1 MKGTINFMCTT
12 KTFISAIP
20 FQPYDKSGNKE
31 NDSLK
36 SLVYPA
42 KGNSKLEYGETRF
55 PIMPVINGYAEK
67 GDKIRVIAILTDGDN
82 FKYNYETYFIPEING
97 IINAKELILIK
108 NKIEIIPTADSEDI
122 ETHIK
127 LFNDIH
133 TSINNNEE
141 IYACITYGTKP
152 TPIIESM
159 ALNFAYKIKKAVK
172 IGCIVY
178 GRYNHNSPKLTEEEN
193 AKNKENNG
201 IYDTTSLFYMD
212 SMINR
217 LADMKA
223 PNPEKALRAMLGI
236 GEDNE

>member
-67 GDKIRVIAILTDGDN
+67 GDKIRVMAILTDGDN
-82 FKYNYETYFIPEING
+82 FKYNYETYFIDEIND
-97 IINAKELILIK
+97 IIKAKELVL
-108 NKIEIIPTADSEDI
+108 NGNEIEVIQTADSEDI

-127 LFNDIH
+127 LFIDIM
-133 TSINNNEE
+133 TAISDNED

-159 ALNFAYKIKKAVK
+159 ALSYAYRLKNVK
-172 IGCIVY
+172 VECIVY
-178 GRYNHNSPKLTEEEN
+178 GRYMNPNPRLSDEEN
-193 AKNKENNG
+193 EKNKENNG

-212 SMINR
+212 AVINE
-217 LADMKA
+217 LAEKKS
-223 PNPEKALRAMLGI
+223 PNPEKAIRAMLRI
-236 GEDNE
+236 GDANE